1 MLNLEKWGFMVKI
14 LLTLI
19 TIMHSATN
27 KAFALDLSTLSSQQ
41 LEKLNQGEIVVI
53 EHKVP
58 GKSWPKLEAF
68 LAFKSPPELA
78 QAIFSAFEEQT
89 KYIPNLIEARA
100 FEPKPNEIHVQYK
113 LAMPWPL
120 SDQSYIHAHQLESK
134 RPDTY
139 TVKWWKIRSEIAE
152 QVEGQA
158 TFGPYETGSLL
169 HYQSFVDPRSIF
181 AGIVRKIMVKDVK
194 TSLLVTRKFIDEQ
207 NEQKSEFSQK
217 ALHFLRNSL
226 RNIRNYPEK
235 LSE

>member
-1 MLNLEKWGFMVKI
+1 MKI
-14 LLTLI
+14 LIILV
-19 TIMHSATN
+19 TISLCAISQ
-27 KAFALDLSTLSSQQ
+27 ASALDLSTLSSQQ

-58 GKSWPKLEAF
+58 GKSWPKLEIF
-68 LAFKSPPELA
+68 LAFKSPPERALA
-78 QAIFSAFEEQT
+78 LFSAFEEQT

-120 SDQSYIHAHQLESK
+120 SAQSYIHAHQLENK
-134 RPDTY
+134 RPGTY
-139 TVKWWKIRSEIAE
+139 SVKWWKIRSEIAD

-158 TFGPYETGSLL
+158 TFSPYENGSLL
-169 HYQSFVDPRSIF
+169 HYQSFVDPHSIF

-194 TSLLVTRKFIDEQ
+194 TSLLATRKFVDEQ
-207 NEQKSEFSQK
+207 SEQKTEFSKK

-226 RNIRNYPEK
+226 QNIRNYPEK
-235 LSE
+235 LNE